1 MYCGPGHDLKLATTL
16 GAPHKRISVNSL
28 RRIKKL
34 PRNPLIMSVGS
45 SKIILPEKKGT
56 PMGTRNLTVV
66 KDKAGINRIAQYGQW
81 DGYPSYSGIQALEF
95 LRDEGNQALL
105 SAKLDLV
112 QFVGDEEVDT
122 LYKQYETTDWENK
135 DFLNAYP
142 GLHRDTGIGILS
154 VVANAIAPIKTVDN
168 TEFAKD
174 DLFCEGVYE
183 VDFSTN
189 KFITIYDSKVVE
201 YDLDNLPSDKDYL
214 SAFEVE
220 QLV

>member
-1 MYCGPGHDLKLATTL
+1 
-16 GAPHKRISVNSL
+16 
-28 RRIKKL
+28 
-34 PRNPLIMSVGS
+34 MSVVRC
-45 SKIILPEKKGT
+45 KMILSEKKGT
-56 PMGTRNLTVV
+56 LMGTRNLTIV
-66 KDKAGINRIAQYGQW
+66 KNNLGETKIAQYGQW

-95 LRDEGNQALL
+95 LRDEYNQTLL
-105 SAKLDLV
+105 NVKLDLV

-122 LYKQYETTDWENK
+122 LYKQYESTDWENK

-154 VVANAIAPIKTVDN
+154 VVANATAPIKSVDN

-189 KFITIYDSKVVE
+189 KFITTYADKVVE
-201 YDLDNLPSDKDYL
+201 YNFDTLPTDEEYL
-214 SAFEVE
+214 AQWETANA
-220 QLV
+220 